1 MHALDRVGRATG
13 QGLFALWARELASV
27 AHRAFTYEPAGGG
40 GKRMYWKMSVDLGR
54 PLVASMGHHDP
65 LDGLVTC
72 VQLEAT
78 SGRIPGAGPDLG
90 AAVRD
95 FSGML
100 DRRHLAT
107 ADPLGLG
114 GLLIDAY
121 RVAQLMRVGAWP
133 RGDDLLEPL
142 LAASLAGLRAYVAG
156 PDLRAPVERRLAFRE
171 LGLAI
176 GLSAVARMAEDAGQG
191 AVHFPGSA
199 TARAILDEIAR
210 YLPVRTHIEAAWLP
224 DAHRAARVW
233 REHEDIN
240 DVMLATVLLPEGF
253 LTLD

>member
-1 MHALDRVGRATG
+1 
-13 QGLFALWARELASV
+13 
-27 AHRAFTYEPAGGG
+27 
-40 GKRMYWKMSVDLGR
+40 
-54 PLVASMGHHDP
+54 MGHHDP

-78 SGRIPGAGPDLG
+78 AGRIPAPAPDLG

-100 DRRHLAT
+100 DRRHLTT

-114 GLLIDAY
+114 GMLIDVY

-133 RGDDLLEPL
+133 RGDELLEPL

-156 PDLRAPVERRLAFRE
+156 PDLRAPVDRRLPFRE

-176 GLSAVARMAEDAGQG
+176 GLSAVSRMAEDTSRES
-191 AVHFPGSA
+191 VRFTGSA
-199 TARAILDEIAR
+199 TARAILDESVR
-210 YLPVRTHIEAAWLP
+210 YLPLRTHIEAAWLP
-224 DAHRAARVW
+224 DAHRATRVW

-240 DVMLATVLLPEGF
+240 DVMLATALVPEGF
-253 LTLD
+253 LTLGRNR